1 MRPCTSRLR
10 ACGEFV
16 SLGLVKVR
24 LAHPRI
30 QELAL
35 SLEPGRTVIV
45 GRAAPE
51 VDLELNWDA
60 HVSRW
65 HARLWVEDGRL
76 CVQDLGS
83 RNGTWRGAERLL
95 DAARLEV
102 GESVRIGDT
111 LVTAADMV
119 ASPHEHFQDEATQP
133 GDTRSPLSVSVADL
147 RLGSTDIVAAR
158 APPDAATVP
167 SIPSGALLGAETAR
181 PSPAPRPPS
190 QVAPPPFA
198 PPPPSH
204 HAAPRMLTP
213 TPVAGY
219 AAPPAASFA
228 PAPPAASFAPAPPAA
243 SFTPTAGFAPAA
255 SFAPAAAGSAP
266 APPAAS
272 FAPAPPAAAF
282 APVER
287 SYAHDLAA
295 TSAFPGGAAPSPA
308 AVSPPPA
315 LAPAARATLRGP
327 AGMFVTA
334 DRLDVRCGGAAEVRA
349 LWTEHLSRGGL
360 FVETSDLR
368 PTGTRVEVSLSTPD
382 GAVSFGALVVHAAP
396 LSGAG
401 PAGLGLQLADLPPQ
415 TKHAIVAYRRR
426 CWPRA
431 APPKP
436 RPTRPTWTRPPPGH
450 GGCWSSWA
458 PRTCTRC

>member
-228 PAPPAASFAPAPPAA
+228 PAPPRRQLR
-243 SFTPTAGFAPAA
+243 T
-255 SFAPAAAGSAP
+255 
-266 APPAAS
+266 
-272 FAPAPPAAAF
+272 
-282 APVER
+282 
-287 SYAHDLAA
+287 
-295 TSAFPGGAAPSPA
+295 GAARRQLHAHRRLRTRRRASRP
-308 AVSPPPA
+308 PPPA
-315 LAPAARATLRGP
+315 
-327 AGMFVTA
+327 
-334 DRLDVRCGGAAEVRA
+334 
-349 LWTEHLSRGGL
+349 
-360 FVETSDLR
+360 
-368 PTGTRVEVSLSTPD
+368 
-382 GAVSFGALVVHAAP
+382 
-396 LSGAG
+396 
-401 PAGLGLQLADLPPQ
+401 
-415 TKHAIVAYRRR
+415 
-426 CWPRA
+426 
-431 APPKP
+431 P
-436 RPTRPTWTRPPPGH
+436 RPRRPPPASRPRRPPPPSH
-450 GGCWSSWA
+450 PSSGPTRTTSRRR
-458 PRTCTRC
+458 PRSPEVQPRARPP